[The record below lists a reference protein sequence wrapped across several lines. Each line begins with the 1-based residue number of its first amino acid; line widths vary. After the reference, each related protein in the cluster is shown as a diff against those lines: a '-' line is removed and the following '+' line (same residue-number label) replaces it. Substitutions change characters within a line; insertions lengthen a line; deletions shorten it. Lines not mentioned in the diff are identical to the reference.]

1 LHWSW
6 NSCRRP
12 EILEAG
18 AAARAGDGVRRPGPS
33 GDGRLRAVPG
43 PPDSERQEGVSLP
56 YTDEMGDPLP
66 DETQVQELLQRA
78 RGRDPDAFEKL
89 AEPHRGALGAFVR
102 SRRGRAVKL
111 GLETEDIVQETFLQ
125 AYRSLD
131 RFHWR
136 GPDSLRRWLC
146 GIAEHLIR
154 NVSRNRGLKV
164 RQLFVDPP
172 NDDPS
177 PSRRMRQGE
186 RFERLREALRSLGP
200 ERRQVVELARIRG
213 LKIQEIAD
221 RMGRSPGAVR
231 QLLWRALA
239 EIKTRFGDTVSLSLP
254 ARSLEGESGEHRGE
268 GGHGRGE

>member
-1 LHWSW
+1 MSEPSARDTGLSADD
-6 NSCRRP
+6 R
-12 EILEAG
+12 EVQQLLE
-18 AAARAGDGVRRPGPS
+18 
-33 GDGRLRAVPG
+33 
-43 PPDSERQEGVSLP
+43 
-56 YTDEMGDPLP
+56 
-66 DETQVQELLQRA
+66 RA

-89 AEPHRGALGAFVR
+89 AEPHRGALAAFVR

-111 GLETEDIVQETFLQ
+111 GLEIEDIVQETFLQ

-136 GPDSLRRWLC
+136 GCDSLRRWLC

-164 RQLFVDPP
+164 RQLAVDPP
-172 NDDPS
+172 SDDPS
-177 PSRRMRQGE
+177 PSRRMRREE
-186 RFERLREALRSLGP
+186 RFQRLREALRSLAP

-239 EIKTRFGDTVSLSLP
+239 EIKARFGDTVSLSLP
-254 ARSLEGESGEHRGE
+254 ARSLEGESGDQGGE